1 MRRSSSAVVRD
12 DLDLTRAQVSN
23 TVIASVAITIVA
35 RLVIG
40 RVIDHYGPRR
50 TYTALL
56 ALGALPVIGIGLA
69 QSYETFLLFR
79 LAIGA
84 VGAAF
89 VITQYHSSVMFAA
102 NVVGTANATTAGW
115 GNLGG
120 GVTQI
125 VTPLVL
131 AGFVAL
137 GASETAGWRL
147 TMVVP
152 GVALLFTAVAYY
164 RFTRDT
170 PDGDFRDLRAAGRLP
185 PAAAAGGSF
194 RAAASDPRV
203 WALFLIYGACFG
215 VELTVNNIAAL
226 YYHDRFGLGL
236 TAAGLYGLMNVFARP
251 LGGIISDRAGAK
263 WGLRGRVRLLGLAL
277 ALEGLALV
285 LFSRM
290 GVVSLA
296 LPAMVVFAVLVQL
309 SSGATYAV
317 VPFVNR
323 RAFGSVAGIV
333 GAGGNAGAVAAGFLF
348 RAEGLAIE
356 DGFLTLGL
364 LVVLA
369 SALVFAVRFS
379 PATEAAE
386 RRTLGRALDREAEAA
401 RSAIILPVMPSE
413 RASRIRRCRGC
424 KRPVGE
430 TAADAGYCKRCLKA
444 ARDGDPAPRY
454 VDLPDAKR
462 GTP

>member
-1 MRRSSSAVVRD
+1 MRNIVGCP
-12 DLDLTRAQVSN
+12 
-23 TVIASVAITIVA
+23 IA
-35 RLVIG
+35 G
-40 RVIDHYGPRR
+40 
-50 TYTALL
+50 
-56 ALGALPVIGIGLA
+56 
-69 QSYETFLLFR
+69 
-79 LAIGA
+79 
-84 VGAAF
+84 
-89 VITQYHSSVMFAA
+89 
-102 NVVGTANATTAGW
+102 
-115 GNLGG
+115 
-120 GVTQI
+120 
-125 VTPLVL
+125 
-131 AGFVAL
+131 
-137 GASETAGWRL
+137 
-147 TMVVP
+147 
-152 GVALLFTAVAYY
+152 
-164 RFTRDT
+164 
-170 PDGDFRDLRAAGRLP
+170 
-185 PAAAAGGSF
+185 
-194 RAAASDPRV
+194 
-203 WALFLIYGACFG
+203 
-215 VELTVNNIAAL
+215 
-226 YYHDRFGLGL
+226 
-236 TAAGLYGLMNVFARP
+236 NVFARP

-309 SSGATYAV
+309 SAGATYAV

-454 VDLPDAKR
+454 VDLPDPKR